1 MLDIYKLTN
10 FYYEIIIKFTIY
22 FNKELSS
29 KIDKISNIEYAYIK
43 GLNLLKNIVNMN
55 LLYLDDLNE
64 LLNVLEKKYIYYV
77 EFLNQIYA
85 SKVTD
90 NFELTIKDAIIF
102 CYRKDIINNK
112 IKETRMIPRDDLNK
126 INLLLD
132 LLNILMITV
141 NCNYEYIML
150 NNFETNSSKNYNPN
164 IFFYEKIIFINKMIK
179 KIMQILFLNKTANK
193 TLDNKIINN
202 MYEFF
207 NCLYHSIDYNY
218 INKLAQ
224 SEIELYYINLYKLID
239 NYLLKKEYL
248 NENTE
253 IVINIY

>member
-1 MLDIYKLTN
+1 
-10 FYYEIIIKFTIY
+10 
-22 FNKELSS
+22 
-29 KIDKISNIEYAYIK
+29 
-43 GLNLLKNIVNMN
+43 
-55 LLYLDDLNE
+55 
-64 LLNVLEKKYIYYV
+64 
-77 EFLNQIYA
+77 
-85 SKVTD
+85 
-90 NFELTIKDAIIF
+90 
-102 CYRKDIINNK
+102 
-112 IKETRMIPRDDLNK
+112 
-126 INLLLD
+126 
-132 LLNILMITV
+132 
-141 NCNYEYIML
+141 ML